1 MLNKVQIIG
10 RVGKDPELRYSTNG
24 DAIASFTIAT
34 SEKYKDKQTGEA
46 IEKTEWHNISAF
58 RRLGEVVGEYVKK
71 GSLIYIEGKIHTRKY
86 EKDGV
91 THYATGIVASEMKML
106 GSKDVDQQ
114 QTQQNQPRQQQRPQ
128 KQSQPP
134 ESSGS
139 GFDDMDDM
147 DDDIPF

>member
-10 RVGKDPELRYSTNG
+10 RVGKDPEVRYATNG
-24 DAIASFTIAT
+24 DAIANFTVAT

-46 IEKTEWHNISAF
+46 VEKTEWHNVSAF
-58 RRLGEVVGEYVKK
+58 RRLGEIVGEYVRK
-71 GSLIYIEGKIHTRKY
+71 GALIYIEGKIQTRKY

-106 GSKDVDQQ
+106 GGKNDNQQ
-114 QTQQNQPRQQQRPQ
+114 QQGQPRPQQKPAP
-128 KQSQPP
+128 SQ
-134 ESSGS
+134 SSGG
-139 GFDDMDDM
+139 GFDDM

>member
-58 RRLGEVVGEYVKK
+58 RRLGEVIGEYVKK

-91 THYATGIVASEMKML
+91 THYATGIIASEMKML
-106 GSKDVDQQ
+106 GSKDVGQQ

-139 GFDDMDDM
+139 GFDDMDD
-147 DDDIPF
+147 DIPF

>member
-34 SEKYKDKQTGEA
+34 SEKYKDKRTGEA

-58 RRLGEVVGEYVKK
+58 RRLGEVVGEYVRK

-91 THYATGIVASEMKML
+91 THYATGIIASEMKML
-106 GSKDVDQQ
+106 GSNDGGQQ
-114 QTQQNQPRQQQRPQ
+114 QGQQSQPRQQQRQQ

-134 ESSGS
+134 ESSGT
-139 GFDDMDDM
+139 GFDDM

>member
-58 RRLGEVVGEYVKK
+58 RRLGEVVGEYVRK

-91 THYATGIVASEMKML
+91 THYATGIIASEMKML
-106 GSKDVDQQ
+106 GSKDGGQQ
-114 QTQQNQPRQQQRPQ
+114 QGQQSQPRQQQRQQ
-128 KQSQPP
+128 KQSQAP
-134 ESSGS
+134 ESSGT
-139 GFDDMDDM
+139 GFDDM